1 MSIPARPIYCLW
13 FFSIFFLHAQS
24 QVKYNE
30 GLFSQRLTA
39 YNGSQDSM
47 KIGLNINDRSWFRK
61 NAIIEEIGI
70 SPSFFHD
77 VFIDNRF
84 KGVRYV
90 FKNFNDSTVYEY
102 GSMTDTATCLGIYK
116 LFSDIELT
124 NGTSVNK
131 GILDITPVAGPFKLA
146 DTTIDNITYRRFTI
160 ETDTAGLHV
169 MNTHYLQCDYPD
181 ILSLAPWHNK
191 IFGCPTLIHVVST
204 VEFKPKGTGESGV
217 WKNTLIRD
225 SLTEEEV
232 KVFNAWEEYAKNN
245 PFKEKQVVKK
255 KGKKRKGKRKK

>member
-1 MSIPARPIYCLW
+1 MNSFQKYIYCLPV
-13 FFSIFFLHAQS
+13 SLIIFVNAQS
-24 QVKYNE
+24 QVKYSE
-30 GLFSQRLTA
+30 GLFSQRTTIYIDA
-39 YNGSQDSM
+39 QDSN
-47 KIGLNINDRSWFRK
+47 KIVFNTNDRSWFRD
-61 NAIIEEIGI
+61 NTVIEEIGI
-70 SPSFFHD
+70 VPSFFHD

-90 FKNFNDSTVYEY
+90 YKNFNDSTVYEY

-131 GILDITPVAGPFKLA
+131 GFLFITPVAGPSRLA
-146 DTTIDNITYRRFTI
+146 DTTIDNITYKRFSI

-181 ILSLAPWHNK
+181 ILSLTPWHNK
-191 IFGCPTLIHVVST
+191 ILGCPTMTYVCST
-204 VEFKPKGTGESGV
+204 VEFMPKGTGEFGIV
-217 WKNTLIRD
+217 KNTLVRD
-225 SLTEEEV
+225 SLTEEEI
-232 KVFNAWEEYAKNN
+232 KVFDTWVQYAKNN

-255 KGKKRKGKRKK
+255 KVKKRRDKKKK